1 MLPRDNK
8 DANAQPGWPR
18 CQKAG
23 VFSCIKK
30 VFALNELESGVVISD
45 KDKRTT
51 LIALLIVF
59 LLAALDMTILST
71 AMPRI
76 VSELNGL
83 ELYAWVTTAYMLAST
98 VLVPIYGKLGD
109 LYGRKLILVIGIS
122 IFLLGS
128 ILCGIS
134 GEFGTLPL
142 LGDGMHQ
149 LIIFRAIKGIGGA
162 ALFTSAIGII
172 ADIYPPLQRAK
183 FMGLFGAIFGIASII
198 GPALGGFLTDYA
210 TVTINGHTIAGW
222 RWVFYA
228 NVPLGIL
235 ALCMIAFKTPRLN
248 HGSRG
253 VIDYLGAFLL
263 LVVFIPFLLALT
275 WGGQQYAWSSP
286 VLLSMFALSLVSLV
300 LFVYVES
307 RAKDAIMPLNLF
319 SNRVFVITNL
329 TSFVIGMSFL
339 GVIMFMPLFMQV
351 VLGVN
356 ATNSGFSMFPLMVGL
371 MAGSIVSGR
380 MVSRNGQYK
389 PYLVGGAFI
398 LLIGVFLLSRIGPET
413 GLLDLALRM
422 VVVGIGLGPS
432 QSLVNL
438 VVQSAFPISQIGVA
452 TSSTQFFR
460 QIGNTVGVA
469 IFGTLLTLNLTAE
482 LPKQL
487 PMMVSASGQGM
498 DMSQAQRSVMNPGAL
513 RARVEGTF
521 EELIGTIQLGYGGD
535 EAAIAQLQQSPLVP
549 DQIKQ
554 QLPLSVAE
562 ALPASAIEQRI
573 GAIRGLFAERVEQTV
588 ASVEVGIK
596 TAFSN
601 AITSMFGTSLWIIV
615 FGFLFSLAIPVIS
628 LHRDVEPVTEDGEV
642 SSA

>member
-275 WGGQQYAWSSP
+275 WGGQQYAWGSP

-498 DMSQAQRSVMNPGAL
+498 DMSQAQSSVMNPGAL

-521 EELIGTIQLGYGGD
+521 EELIGTIQLAYEGD
-535 EAAIAQLQQSPLVP
+535 EAAIAQLQQSSLVP

-554 QLPLSVAE
+554 QLPLSVTE

-588 ASVEVGIK
+588 ASVEEGIK

>member
-1 MLPRDNK
+1 LT
-8 DANAQPGWPR
+8 
-18 CQKAG
+18 
-23 VFSCIKK
+23 
-30 VFALNELESGVVISD
+30 ELASSVVISD

-83 ELYAWVTTAYMLAST
+83 ELYAWVTTSYMLAST

-122 IFLLGS
+122 IFLVGS
-128 ILCGIS
+128 MLCGIS

-149 LIIFRAIKGIGGA
+149 LIIFRAVKGIGGA

-172 ADIYPPLQRAK
+172 ADIYPPMQRAK
-183 FMGLFGAIFGIASII
+183 FMGLFGAIFGIASIV
-198 GPALGGFLTDYA
+198 GPALGGFLTDFA
-210 TVTINGHTIAGW
+210 TVTINGHEIAGW

-248 HGSRG
+248 HGNRG
-253 VIDYLGAFLL
+253 QIDFLGAFLL

-275 WGGQQYAWSSP
+275 WGGHQYAWTSP
-286 VLLSMFALSLVSLV
+286 ILLSMFALSFVSLL

-307 RAKDAIMPLNLF
+307 RAKEAIMPLNLF

-329 TSFVIGMSFL
+329 SSFVIGMAFL

-356 ATNSGFSMFPLMVGL
+356 ATNSGFSMFPLMLGL
-371 MAGSIVSGR
+371 MSGSIVSGR
-380 MVSRNGQYK
+380 MVSRTGHYK
-389 PYLVGGAFI
+389 PFLVGGAFV
-398 LLIGVFLLSRIGPET
+398 LLLGVFLLSGIGPET
-413 GLLDLALRM
+413 SLLDLALRM

-438 VVQSAFPISQIGVA
+438 VVQSAFPPSQIGVA

-460 QIGNTVGVA
+460 QIGNTVGMA
-469 IFGTLLTLNLTAE
+469 LFGTLLTLNLTAE

-487 PMMVSASGQGM
+487 PMMTSAMGQSF
-498 DMSQAQRSVMNPGAL
+498 DMSQAQSSVMNPGAL
-513 RARVEGTF
+513 RARIEGSFDGMISTL
-521 EELIGTIQLGYGGD
+521 EQAYGGD
-535 EAAIAQLQQSPLVP
+535 EAAIAQLQQSALVP
-549 DQIKQ
+549 EQIKE
-554 QLPLSVAE
+554 QLPRSAAD
-562 ALPASAIEQRI
+562 ALPASQIQQRV
-573 GAIRGLFAERVEQTV
+573 GVIRGLFAARVDETV
-588 ASVEVGIK
+588 ASVETGVK
-596 TAFSN
+596 LAFSN
-601 AITSMFGTSLWIIV
+601 AITSMFSTSLWIL
-615 FGFLFSLAIPVIS
+615 FLGFLFTLAIPVIS
-628 LHRDVEPVTEDGEV
+628 LSREVETAKPEVDAEV
-642 SSA
+642 SA

>member
-1 MLPRDNK
+1 MLARN
-8 DANAQPGWPR
+8 PGGLGIKR
-18 CQKAG
+18 L
-23 VFSCIKK
+23 VYFSCIKK

-275 WGGQQYAWSSP
+275 WGGQQYAWGSP

-469 IFGTLLTLNLTAE
+469 IFGTLLTLNLTVE

-498 DMSQAQRSVMNPGAL
+498 DMSQAQSSVMNPGAL

-521 EELIGTIQLGYGGD
+521 EELIGTIQLAFGGD

-549 DQIKQ
+549 NQIKE
-554 QLPLSVAE
+554 QLPRSVAE

-573 GAIRGLFAERVEQTV
+573 GAIRGLFAERVDQTV
-588 ASVEVGIK
+588 ATVEEGIK

-628 LHRDVEPVTEDGEV
+628 LHRDVEPVEEDGEV

>member
-1 MLPRDNK
+1 M
-8 DANAQPGWPR
+8 DAYAIALWPR
-18 CQKAG
+18 YEKAS
-23 VFSCIKK
+23 VFFPCIKK
-30 VFALNELESGVVISD
+30 VFILTELASSVAISD

-83 ELYAWVTTAYMLAST
+83 ELYAWVTTSYMLAST

-122 IFLLGS
+122 IFLIGS
-128 ILCGIS
+128 MLCGIS

-149 LIIFRAIKGIGGA
+149 LIIFRAVKGIGGA

-172 ADIYPPLQRAK
+172 ADIYPPMQRAK
-183 FMGLFGAIFGIASII
+183 FMGLFGAIFGIASIV
-198 GPALGGFLTDYA
+198 GPALGGFLTDFA
-210 TVTINGHTIAGW
+210 TVTINGHEIAGW

-248 HGSRG
+248 HGNRG
-253 VIDYLGAFLL
+253 QIDFLGAFLL

-275 WGGQQYAWSSP
+275 WGGQQYAWTSP
-286 VLLSMFALSLVSLV
+286 TLLSMFALSLVSLV
-300 LFVYVES
+300 LFVFVES
-307 RAKDAIMPLNLF
+307 RAKEAIMPLNLF

-329 TSFVIGMSFL
+329 SSFVIGMAFL

-356 ATNSGFSMFPLMVGL
+356 ATNSGFSMFPLMLGL
-371 MAGSIVSGR
+371 MSGSIVSGR
-380 MVSRNGQYK
+380 MVSRTGHYK
-389 PYLVGGAFI
+389 PYLVGGAFV
-398 LLIGVFLLSRIGPET
+398 LLLGVFLLSGIGPET
-413 GLLDLALRM
+413 SLLDLALRM

-438 VVQSAFPISQIGVA
+438 VVQSAFPPSQIGVA

-460 QIGNTVGVA
+460 QIGNTVGMA
-469 IFGTLLTLNLTAE
+469 LFGTLLTLNLTAE

-487 PMMVSASGQGM
+487 PMMTAATGQSF
-498 DMSQAQRSVMNPGAL
+498 DMSQAQNSVMNPGAL
-513 RARVEGTF
+513 RARIEGSFDGMVSTL
-521 EELIGTIQLGYGGD
+521 EQAYGGD
-535 EAAIAQLQQSPLVP
+535 EAAIAQLQQSALVP
-549 DQIKQ
+549 DQIKE
-554 QLPLSVAE
+554 QLPRSAAD
-562 ALPASAIEQRI
+562 ALPASQIQQRI
-573 GAIRGLFAERVEQTV
+573 GVIRGLFASRVDETV
-588 ASVEVGIK
+588 ASVETGVK
-596 TAFSN
+596 LAFSN
-601 AITSMFGTSLWIIV
+601 AITSMFSTSLWILLL
-615 FGFLFSLAIPVIS
+615 GFLFSLAIPVIS
-628 LHRDVEPVTEDGEV
+628 LSREVETTNPEAGAQVR
-642 SSA
+642 A

>member
-1 MLPRDNK
+1 M
-8 DANAQPGWPR
+8 DAYAIALWPR
-18 CQKAG
+18 HEKAS
-23 VFSCIKK
+23 VFFPCIKK
-30 VFALNELESGVVISD
+30 VFILTELASSVAISD

-83 ELYAWVTTAYMLAST
+83 ELYAWVTTSYMLAST

-122 IFLLGS
+122 IFLIGS
-128 ILCGIS
+128 MLCGIS

-149 LIIFRAIKGIGGA
+149 LIIFRAVKGIGGA

-172 ADIYPPLQRAK
+172 ADIYPPMQRAK
-183 FMGLFGAIFGIASII
+183 FMGLFGAIFGIASIV
-198 GPALGGFLTDYA
+198 GPALGGFLTDFA
-210 TVTINGHTIAGW
+210 TVTINGHEIAGW

-248 HGSRG
+248 HGNRG
-253 VIDYLGAFLL
+253 QIDFLGAFLL

-275 WGGQQYAWSSP
+275 WGGQQYAWTSP
-286 VLLSMFALSLVSLV
+286 TLLSMFALSLVSLV
-300 LFVYVES
+300 LFVFVES
-307 RAKDAIMPLNLF
+307 RAKEAIMPLNLF

-329 TSFVIGMSFL
+329 SSFVIGMAFL

-356 ATNSGFSMFPLMVGL
+356 ATNSGFSMFPLMLGL
-371 MAGSIVSGR
+371 MSGSIVSGR
-380 MVSRNGQYK
+380 MVSRTGHYK
-389 PYLVGGAFI
+389 PYLVGGAFV
-398 LLIGVFLLSRIGPET
+398 LLLGVFLLSGIGPET
-413 GLLDLALRM
+413 SLLDLALRM

-438 VVQSAFPISQIGVA
+438 VVQSAFPPSQIGVA

-460 QIGNTVGVA
+460 QIGNTVGMA
-469 IFGTLLTLNLTAE
+469 LFGTLLTLNLTAE

-487 PMMVSASGQGM
+487 PMMTSATGQSF
-498 DMSQAQRSVMNPGAL
+498 DMSQAQNSVMNPGAL
-513 RARVEGTF
+513 RARIEGSFDGMVSTL
-521 EELIGTIQLGYGGD
+521 EQAYGGD
-535 EAAIAQLQQSPLVP
+535 EAAIAQLQQSALVP
-549 DQIKQ
+549 DQIKE
-554 QLPLSVAE
+554 QLPRSAAD
-562 ALPASAIEQRI
+562 ALPASQIQQRI
-573 GAIRGLFAERVEQTV
+573 GVIRGLFASRVDETV
-588 ASVEVGIK
+588 ASVETGVK
-596 TAFSN
+596 LAFSN
-601 AITSMFGTSLWIIV
+601 AITSMFSTSLWILV
-615 FGFLFSLAIPVIS
+615 LGFLFSLAIPVIS
-628 LHRDVEPVTEDGEV
+628 LSREVETTKPELEAEV
-642 SSA
+642 SA

>member
-1 MLPRDNK
+1 MT
-8 DANAQPGWPR
+8 
-18 CQKAG
+18 
-23 VFSCIKK
+23 
-30 VFALNELESGVVISD
+30 ELASGVSISA

-83 ELYAWVTTAYMLAST
+83 ELYAWVTTSYMLAST

-109 LYGRKLILVIGIS
+109 LYGRKLILIIGIS
-122 IFLLGS
+122 IFLIGS
-128 ILCGIS
+128 MLCGIS

-149 LIIFRAIKGIGGA
+149 LIIFRAVKGIGGA

-172 ADIYPPLQRAK
+172 ADIYPPMQRAK

-198 GPALGGFLTDYA
+198 GPALGGFLTDFA
-210 TVTINGHTIAGW
+210 TVTINGHEIAGW

-248 HGSRG
+248 HGNRG
-253 VIDYLGAFLL
+253 AIDFLGAFLL

-275 WGGQQYAWSSP
+275 WGGQQYEWTSP
-286 VLLSMFALSLVSLV
+286 ILLSMFALSLVSLV
-300 LFVYVES
+300 LFVFVES
-307 RAKDAIMPLNLF
+307 RAKEAIMPLNLF
-319 SNRVFVITNL
+319 RNRVFVITNL
-329 TSFVIGMSFL
+329 SSFVIGMAFL

-356 ATNSGFSMFPLMVGL
+356 ATNSGFSMFPLMLGL
-371 MAGSIVSGR
+371 MGGSIVSGR
-380 MVSRNGQYK
+380 MVSRTGHYK

-398 LLIGVFLLSRIGPET
+398 LLLGVFLLSGIGPQT
-413 GLLDLALRM
+413 SLLDLALRM

-438 VVQSAFPISQIGVA
+438 VVQSAFPSSQIGVA

-460 QIGNTVGVA
+460 QIGNTVGMA
-469 IFGTLLTLNLTAE
+469 LFGTLLTLNLSAE

-487 PMMVSASGQGM
+487 PMMASATGQGF
-498 DMSQAQRSVMNPGAL
+498 DMSQAQNSVMNPGAL
-513 RARVEGTF
+513 RVRIEGSFDALASTL
-521 EELIGTIQLGYGGD
+521 ELAYGGD
-535 EAAIAQLQQSPLVP
+535 EGAIAQLQQNALVP
-549 DQIKQ
+549 DQIKE
-554 QLPLSVAE
+554 QLPRSAAD
-562 ALPASAIEQRI
+562 ALPAAQIQQRV
-573 GAIRGLFAERVEQTV
+573 GVIRGLFASRVDETV
-588 ASVEVGIK
+588 ASVETGVK
-596 TAFSN
+596 LAFSN
-601 AITSMFGTSLWIIV
+601 AITAMFSTSLWILLL
-615 FGFLFSLAIPVIS
+615 GFLFSLAIPVIS
-628 LHRDVEPVTEDGEV
+628 LSREVEPAKPEADTEV
-642 SSA
+642 SA

>member
-1 MLPRDNK
+1 M
-8 DANAQPGWPR
+8 
-18 CQKAG
+18 
-23 VFSCIKK
+23 
-30 VFALNELESGVVISD
+30 NELESGVTISD

-83 ELYAWVTTAYMLAST
+83 ELYAWVTTSYMLAST

-122 IFLLGS
+122 IFLIGS
-128 ILCGIS
+128 MLCGIS

-149 LIIFRAIKGIGGA
+149 LIIFRAVKGIGGA

-172 ADIYPPLQRAK
+172 ADIYPPMQRAK
-183 FMGLFGAIFGIASII
+183 FMGLFGAIFGIASIV
-198 GPALGGFLTDYA
+198 GPALGGFLTDFA
-210 TVTINGHTIAGW
+210 TVTINGHVIAGW

-248 HGSRG
+248 HGNRG
-253 VIDYLGAFLL
+253 EIDFLGAFLL

-275 WGGQQYAWSSP
+275 WGGQQYAWTSP
-286 VLLSMFALSLVSLV
+286 TLLSMFALSLVSLV

-307 RAKDAIMPLNLF
+307 RAKEAIMPLNLF
-319 SNRVFVITNL
+319 RNRVFVITNL
-329 TSFVIGMSFL
+329 SSFVIGMAFL
-339 GVIMFMPLFMQV
+339 GIIMFMPLFMQV

-356 ATNSGFSMFPLMVGL
+356 ATNSGFSMFPLMLGL
-371 MAGSIVSGR
+371 MSGSIVSGR
-380 MVSRNGQYK
+380 MVSRTGHYK
-389 PYLVGGAFI
+389 PYLVGGAFV
-398 LLIGVFLLSRIGPET
+398 LLLGVFLLSGIGPET
-413 GLLDLALRM
+413 SLLDLALRM

-438 VVQSAFPISQIGVA
+438 VVQSAFPPSQIGVA

-460 QIGNTVGVA
+460 QIGNTVGMA
-469 IFGTLLTLNLTAE
+469 LFGTLLTLNLTAE

-487 PMMVSASGQGM
+487 PMMTSATGQSF
-498 DMSQAQRSVMNPGAL
+498 DMSQAQNSVMNPGAL
-513 RARVEGTF
+513 RARIEGSF
-521 EELIGTIQLGYGGD
+521 EALVSTIEQAYGGD
-535 EAAIAQLQQSPLVP
+535 ETAIAQLQQSALVP
-549 DQIKQ
+549 DQIKE
-554 QLPLSVAE
+554 QLPRSAAD
-562 ALPASAIEQRI
+562 ALPAAQIQQRV
-573 GAIRGLFAERVEQTV
+573 GVIRGLFASRIDETV
-588 ASVEVGIK
+588 ASVETGVK
-596 TAFSN
+596 LAFSN
-601 AITSMFGTSLWIIV
+601 AITSMFSTSLWILV
-615 FGFLFSLAIPVIS
+615 LGFLFSLAIPVIS
-628 LHRDVEPVTEDGEV
+628 LSREVETAKPEADAEV
-642 SSA
+642 SA

>member
-1 MLPRDNK
+1 MFTLT
-8 DANAQPGWPR
+8 
-18 CQKAG
+18 
-23 VFSCIKK
+23 
-30 VFALNELESGVVISD
+30 ELESGVAISE

-83 ELYAWVTTAYMLAST
+83 ELYAWVTTSYMLAST

-109 LYGRKLILVIGIS
+109 LYGRKRILVIGIS

-128 ILCGIS
+128 MLCGIS

-149 LIIFRAIKGIGGA
+149 LIIFRAVKGIGGA

-172 ADIYPPLQRAK
+172 ADIYPPMQRAK

-198 GPALGGFLTDYA
+198 GPALGGFLTDFA
-210 TVTINGHTIAGW
+210 TVTINGHLIAGW

-248 HGSRG
+248 HGNRG
-253 VIDYLGAFLL
+253 TIDFLGAILL

-275 WGGQQYAWSSP
+275 WGGHQYAWNSP
-286 VLLSMFALSLVSLV
+286 TLLSMFALSLVSLI
-300 LFVYVES
+300 LFVLVEA

-319 SNRVFVITNL
+319 KNRVFVITNL

-356 ATNSGFSMFPLMVGL
+356 ATNSGFSMFPLMLGL
-371 MAGSIVSGR
+371 MTGSIVSGR
-380 MVSRNGQYK
+380 MVSRSGHYK

-398 LLIGVFLLSRIGPET
+398 LLIGVFLLSSIGPET
-413 GLLDLALRM
+413 SLLDIALRM

-438 VVQSAFPISQIGVA
+438 VVQSAFPMSQIGVA

-487 PMMVSASGQGM
+487 PMMTSASGQAF
-498 DMSQAQRSVMNPGAL
+498 DMSQAQNGVMNPGAL
-513 RARVEGTF
+513 RARVESSF
-521 EELIGTIQLGYGGD
+521 DEMISTIEHAYQGD

-549 DQIKQ
+549 NQIKE
-554 QLPLSVAE
+554 QLPHSAVD
-562 ALPASAIEQRI
+562 ALPAAEIAQRI
-573 GAIRGLFAERVEQTV
+573 GFIRGLFAGRVDETV
-588 ASVEVGIK
+588 ASVETGIK
-596 TAFSN
+596 LAFSN
-601 AITSMFGTSLWIIV
+601 AITSMFRTSLWIICL
-615 FGFLFSLAIPVIS
+615 GFLFSLAIPVIS
-628 LHRDVEPVTEDGEV
+628 LNREVKPAKAADEVT
-642 SSA
+642 A

>member
-1 MLPRDNK
+1 M
-8 DANAQPGWPR
+8 
-18 CQKAG
+18 
-23 VFSCIKK
+23 
-30 VFALNELESGVVISD
+30 NELESGVVISD

-128 ILCGIS
+128 VLCGIS

-498 DMSQAQRSVMNPGAL
+498 DMSQAQSSVMNPGAL

-521 EELIGTIQLGYGGD
+521 EELIGTIQLAYGGD

-549 DQIKQ
+549 DQIKE

-573 GAIRGLFAERVEQTV
+573 GAIRGLFAERVDQTV
-588 ASVEVGIK
+588 ATVEGGIK

-628 LHRDVEPVTEDGEV
+628 LHRDVEPVEEDGEV

>member
-1 MLPRDNK
+1 
-8 DANAQPGWPR
+8 
-18 CQKAG
+18 
-23 VFSCIKK
+23 
-30 VFALNELESGVVISD
+30 LNELESGVVISD

-128 ILCGIS
+128 VLCGIS

-498 DMSQAQRSVMNPGAL
+498 DMSQAQSSVMNPGAL

-521 EELIGTIQLGYGGD
+521 EELIGTIQLAYGGD

-549 DQIKQ
+549 DQIKE

-573 GAIRGLFAERVEQTV
+573 GAIRGLFAERVDQTV
-588 ASVEVGIK
+588 ATVEGGIK

-628 LHRDVEPVTEDGEV
+628 LHRDVEPVEEDGEV